1 MHIHEYQAKGLLS
14 RAGIAVHDFR
24 IVEKVEDAPALLED
38 LGITEAVVKVQIHAG
53 GRGKA
58 GGVKIGTSRES
69 VLQLVRE
76 MMGMKIVTKQTG
88 SEGVIVHR
96 VMISELADIRRE
108 YYVSMV
114 VDRREGKPMFMI
126 SPEGGVEI
134 EEVAALHPEK
144 IFKVHT
150 SIRGTVKEGDLER
163 LAEFMGWIDEVQK
176 EEGKE
181 LFRNLACAFVQN
193 ECTLLEINPLIE
205 DGEGHLWALDA
216 KMTIDDNALFRH
228 PNLKE
233 MYDPTQETEQEA
245 IAHELDIAYI
255 GLDGNIGCMVNGA
268 GLAMATM
275 DLIKYHGG
283 APANFLDVGGSASKD
298 KVKASFALILSDP
311 KVKAILVNIFGGIM
325 KCDIIAEGIILAAR
339 EMEIRVP
346 VVVRL
351 EGTNVEEGKGLLRA
365 SGLAI
370 IAADDL
376 TEAAEK
382 VVRAVV

>member
-205 DGEGHLWALDA
+205 DGEGHLWELDA

-255 GLDGNIGCMVNGA
+255 GLDGNIGCMV
-268 GLAMATM
+268 
-275 DLIKYHGG
+275 
-283 APANFLDVGGSASKD
+283 
-298 KVKASFALILSDP
+298 
-311 KVKAILVNIFGGIM
+311 
-325 KCDIIAEGIILAAR
+325 
-339 EMEIRVP
+339 
-346 VVVRL
+346 
-351 EGTNVEEGKGLLRA
+351 
-365 SGLAI
+365 
-370 IAADDL
+370 
-376 TEAAEK
+376 
-382 VVRAVV
+382 